1 MMRKAIVLLAGTA
14 LLRTSTLACDCAM
27 QLPYTFC
34 ETLYPTWD
42 TPHVVV
48 LGVKIEEVFY
58 GMRVKV
64 LEVFDGSTT
73 VGDTLM
79 VWGDNGALCRHYA
92 GTWNVGD
99 TIVWGFHET
108 DFMGNFITAG
118 FPPDLEQ
125 PGDYHISSCGTYW
138 LGFTNGM
145 ITGPIAPGVTSISV
159 PDFWPAMTACAEN
172 SISENNLENPLRV
185 LATEGG
191 PWLSMRTSGS
201 VELRVFDTSGRTMF
215 ERNWNGTPLQ
225 LSTPAGVYFVL
236 VQERERLWMKKVVAP

>member
-48 LGVKIEEVFY
+48 LGVKLDEVFY
-58 GMRVKV
+58 GMHVKV
-64 LEVFDGSTT
+64 LEVLEGNVL
-73 VGDTLM
+73 VGDTLT

-99 TIVWGFHET
+99 TVVWGFHET

-125 PGDYHISSCGTYW
+125 AGDYHISSCGTYW

-159 PDFWPAMTACAEN
+159 PDFWPAMAACAANDIPEN
-172 SISENNLENPLRV
+172 TTEDALRV
-185 LATEGG
+185 FTAEGG

-236 VQERERLWMKKVVAP
+236 VQERERLWMQKVAAP